1 MLVRGGVGAAVF
13 VGAAVG
19 VAVGAVVGAV
29 VGAAVVGAAV
39 DGLGAAVAGA
49 AVRIWIVALGE
60 TETEA
65 LALGDGDA
73 VVPARRASPPPKSTP
88 MSSSVSRPPATAARM
103 RSIQRGPRRGGGV
116 TIRVVSDMPTDSR
129 TQRAA
134 RARGVVGSE
143 GDAIPH
149 RFCSGPRLVCVAVRC
164 SEPNADSDRVGDC
177 GHGLSDSDAFTDRSG
192 DELTCLH

>member
-19 VAVGAVVGAV
+19 VAVGAVVGA
-29 VGAAVVGAAV
+29 AVVGAAV
-39 DGLGAAVAGA
+39 DGLGAAVVGA

-73 VVPARRASPPPKSTP
+73 VVPARRASPPPKTTP
-88 MSSSVSRPPATAARM
+88 ISSSVSRPPATAARM

-116 TIRVVSDMPTDSR
+116 TIRVVSDMPTSSR
-129 TQRAA
+129 TLRAA
-134 RARGVVGSE
+134 HARG
-143 GDAIPH
+143 
-149 RFCSGPRLVCVAVRC
+149 RRRLR
-164 SEPNADSDRVGDC
+164 E
-177 GHGLSDSDAFTDRSG
+177 
-192 DELTCLH
+192 